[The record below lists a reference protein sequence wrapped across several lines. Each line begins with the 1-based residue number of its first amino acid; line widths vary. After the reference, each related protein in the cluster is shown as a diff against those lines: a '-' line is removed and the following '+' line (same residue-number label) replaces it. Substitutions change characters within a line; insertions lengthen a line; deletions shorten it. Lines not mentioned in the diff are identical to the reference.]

1 MRTHFLR
8 KLRGL
13 ALLAA
18 FVVGSHEACAA
29 RALTVHAGA
38 PKAGIIKT
46 DCRDVT
52 WRSNTTITITAQ
64 VSAPCRTQGPISV
77 EVLQDNR
84 VIVQGVHRALY
95 LDTKPLPV
103 SSPAFPAPSTRTQ
116 YRLKFRTQC
125 QGTEEKLVGA
135 DDCEAP

>member
-1 MRTHFLR
+1 MRTHSIR
-8 KLRGL
+8 KLGGIT
-13 ALLAA
+13 LLAA

-52 WRSNTTITITAQ
+52 WHSNTTITITAR
-64 VSAPCRTQGPISV
+64 VSAPCTTQGPIGV
-77 EVLQDNR
+77 EVLQGNHLIAR
-84 VIVQGVHRALY
+84 GVHRALY
-95 LDTKPLPV
+95 LDTESRPV
-103 SSPAFPAPSTRTQ
+103 SSPVFPAPSTRSQ
-116 YRLKFRTQC
+116 YRLKFRAQC